1 MIYDSSILLN
11 KSKSKNEIRSL
22 YYKKVKLLSLQKSK
36 NINNKNFRYLSPPNK
51 FKNRRLLNENDL
63 FKTKLKITNNNLTN
77 SNDTLNSMIKSDFS
91 SCENIIR
98 KAREFHGNAS
108 NETDFTKKNDIT
120 FLTENNYNTNILHS
134 LNFNPYLNDYLQNN
148 NLLIFFRKS
157 ISNFKEKNRI
167 QRRIKFLNNF
177 CRNLVT
183 TYKKSDFYEKFEE
196 KVKKSELMYRNY
208 KNCIDSYLIFLKAIK
223 IKEEKCISFLIKKKA
238 KLIDNINILNKQI
251 DKYSKI
257 KDEFIEMKNFLL
269 KVKGK
274 KEKENKNEIVI
285 PKNNIETYK
294 DNYPNIKS
302 SDSIQ
307 RIEKKNQIN
316 KSIVNFGKLKLHLSP
331 IKHRKKI
338 NNYLNIKLP
347 ELNKTP
353 KNRQKK
359 NINMNMNN
367 INKKSKFSHNIS
379 KSVVSIDDRPIF
391 SSPEEFM
398 NTYEEKIIKMRNSID
413 YYSKLLKSINIL
425 KNENVV
431 SNKLSKDEND
441 EDKLYLIIDSLRK
454 ENMVL
459 KNKLSEC
466 KKINLNPGFNI
477 ITKQVKGIILNVN
490 LYYNLREE
498 LKIRFDP
505 NFDKPEQNDQI
516 KEEKKVNKNLYLLK
530 ILEKIID
537 IFKELD
543 KNYKE
548 DPKNIEKY
556 KRVKSEHENFK
567 LEIIRKRKLNNM
579 RLRQEEKGRKI
590 LEHHRKVRFYHLN
603 KNGINLNYFNNS
615 THYSISSSSKDD
627 LIGKKMKAKREEIKG
642 LLFYN

>member
-51 FKNRRLLNENDL
+51 FKNRRMLNENDL

-91 SCENIIR
+91 SCENIIKR
-98 KAREFHGNAS
+98 AREFHGNAS

-196 KVKKSELMYRNY
+196 KVKKSELMYKNY

-223 IKEEKCISFLIKKKA
+223 IKEEKYISFLIKKKA

-367 INKKSKFSHNIS
+367 INKKSKFSPNIS

-425 KNENVV
+425 KNENVI

-441 EDKLYLIIDSLRK
+441 EDKLYLIIDSLKK

-548 DPKNIEKY
+548 NPKNIEKY

>member
-134 LNFNPYLNDYLQNN
+134 LNFNSYLNDYLQNN

-208 KNCIDSYLIFLKAIK
+208 KNCIDSYLLFLKAIK
-223 IKEEKCISFLIKKKA
+223 IKEEKYISFLIKKKA

-367 INKKSKFSHNIS
+367 INKKSKFSPNIS

-425 KNENVV
+425 KNENVI

-441 EDKLYLIIDSLRK
+441 EDKLYLIIDSLKK

-477 ITKQVKGIILNVN
+477 ITKQVKGIILNIN

-548 DPKNIEKY
+548 NPKNIEKY

-627 LIGKKMKAKREEIKG
+627 LVGKKMKAKREEIKG

>member
-63 FKTKLKITNNNLTN
+63 FKTKLKITNNLTN

-91 SCENIIR
+91 SCENIIKR
-98 KAREFHGNAS
+98 AREFHNNAS

-120 FLTENNYNTNILHS
+120 FLTENNCNSNMLHS
-134 LNFNPYLNDYLQNN
+134 LNFNSYLNDYLQNN
-148 NLLIFFRKS
+148 NLLIFFSKS

-167 QRRIKFLNNF
+167 QRRIKFLNNY
-177 CRNLVT
+177 CKNLVT
-183 TYKKSDFYEKFEE
+183 TYKKNDFYEKFEE
-196 KVKKSELMYRNY
+196 KVKKSEFMYKNY
-208 KNCIDSYLIFLKAIK
+208 KTCIDSYLLFLKAIK
-223 IKEEKCISFLIKKKA
+223 IKEEKYINFLIKKKA

-257 KDEFIEMKNFLL
+257 KDEFIEMKNFLF
-269 KVKGK
+269 KIKRK
-274 KEKENKNEIVI
+274 KENKNEISL
-285 PKNNIETYK
+285 KNNIETYS

-307 RIEKKNQIN
+307 NIKKKNQIN
-316 KSIVNFGKLKLHLSP
+316 KSIVNFGILKLHLSQV
-331 IKHRKKI
+331 KHRKKI
-338 NNYLNIKLP
+338 NSNYLNINLS

-359 NINMNMNN
+359 NINMNN
-367 INKKSKFSHNIS
+367 INKKSKFSPEIS
-379 KSVVSIDDRPIF
+379 KSVISIEDRPIF
-391 SSPEEFM
+391 TSPEEFM

-413 YYSKLLKSINIL
+413 YYSKLLKIINNL
-425 KNENVV
+425 KNENVI
-431 SNKLSKDEND
+431 SNRLSKDEGEN
-441 EDKLYLIIDSLRK
+441 KLYLIIDSLKK

-459 KNKLSEC
+459 QNKLNEC
-466 KKINLNPGFNI
+466 KKINLNPGFNL
-477 ITKQVKGIILNVN
+477 ITKQVKGIILNIN
-490 LYYNLREE
+490 LYYNLREK
-498 LKIRFDP
+498 LNIKFDQ
-505 NFDKPEQNDQI
+505 NFDKPDQNDQI
-516 KEEKKVNKNLYLLK
+516 KEEKKINKNLYLLK

-537 IFKELD
+537 IFKEMD
-543 KNYKE
+543 KNYKD
-548 DPKNIEKY
+548 DPKNIERY
-556 KRVKSEHENFK
+556 KKVKSEHENFK

-579 RLRQEEKGRKI
+579 RLRQEEKSRKI
-590 LEHHRKVRFYHLN
+590 LEYHRKVRFYHLN

-615 THYSISSSSKDD
+615 THYSISSLSKDD

>member
-51 FKNRRLLNENDL
+51 FKNRRMLNENDL

-134 LNFNPYLNDYLQNN
+134 LNFNSYLNDYLQNN

-223 IKEEKCISFLIKKKA
+223 IKEEKYISFLIKKKA

-316 KSIVNFGKLKLHLSP
+316 KSIVNFGILKLHLSP

-367 INKKSKFSHNIS
+367 INKKSKFSPNIS

-425 KNENVV
+425 KNENVI

-454 ENMVL
+454 ENMIL
-459 KNKLSEC
+459 KNKLIEC

-505 NFDKPEQNDQI
+505 NFDKPEQNNQI

-548 DPKNIEKY
+548 NPKNIEKY
-556 KRVKSEHENFK
+556 KRVKSEHEFFK

-590 LEHHRKVRFYHLN
+590 LEHHRKIRFYHLN

-627 LIGKKMKAKREEIKG
+627 LVGKKMKAKREEIKG

>member
-63 FKTKLKITNNNLTN
+63 FKTKLKITNNLTN

-91 SCENIIR
+91 SCENIIKR
-98 KAREFHGNAS
+98 AREFHNNAS

-120 FLTENNYNTNILHS
+120 FLTENNCNTNMLHS
-134 LNFNPYLNDYLQNN
+134 LNFNSYLNDYLQNN
-148 NLLIFFRKS
+148 NLLIFFSKS

-167 QRRIKFLNNF
+167 QRRIKFLNNY
-177 CRNLVT
+177 CKNLVT
-183 TYKKSDFYEKFEE
+183 TYKKNDFYEKFEE
-196 KVKKSELMYRNY
+196 KVKKSEFMYKNY
-208 KNCIDSYLIFLKAIK
+208 KTCIDSYLLFLKAIK
-223 IKEEKCISFLIKKKA
+223 IKEEKYINFLIKKKA

-257 KDEFIEMKNFLL
+257 KDEFIEMKNFLF
-269 KVKGK
+269 KIKGK
-274 KEKENKNEIVI
+274 KENKNEISL
-285 PKNNIETYK
+285 KNNIETYS

-307 RIEKKNQIN
+307 NIKKKNQIN
-316 KSIVNFGKLKLHLSP
+316 KSIVNFGILKLHLSQV
-331 IKHRKKI
+331 KHRKKI
-338 NNYLNIKLP
+338 NSNYLNINLS

-359 NINMNMNN
+359 NINMNN
-367 INKKSKFSHNIS
+367 INKKSKFSPEIS
-379 KSVVSIDDRPIF
+379 KSVISIEDRPIF
-391 SSPEEFM
+391 TSPEEFM

-413 YYSKLLKSINIL
+413 YYSKLLKIINNL
-425 KNENVV
+425 KNENVI
-431 SNKLSKDEND
+431 SNRLSKDEGEN
-441 EDKLYLIIDSLRK
+441 KLYLIIDSLKK

-459 KNKLSEC
+459 QNKLNEC
-466 KKINLNPGFNI
+466 KKINLNPGFNL
-477 ITKQVKGIILNVN
+477 ITKQVKGIILNIN
-490 LYYNLREE
+490 LYYNLREK
-498 LKIRFDP
+498 LNIKFDQ
-505 NFDKPEQNDQI
+505 NFDKPDQNDQI
-516 KEEKKVNKNLYLLK
+516 KEEKKINKNLYLLK

-537 IFKELD
+537 IFKEMD
-543 KNYKE
+543 KNYKD
-548 DPKNIEKY
+548 DPKNIERY
-556 KRVKSEHENFK
+556 KKVKSEHENFK

-579 RLRQEEKGRKI
+579 RLRQEEKSRKI
-590 LEHHRKVRFYHLN
+590 LEYHRKVRFYHLN

-615 THYSISSSSKDD
+615 THYSISSLSKDD

>member
-1 MIYDSSILLN
+1 MIYDSSLLLN

-36 NINNKNFRYLSPPNK
+36 NINKNFRYLSPPNK
-51 FKNRRLLNENDL
+51 FKNRRMLNENDL
-63 FKTKLKITNNNLTN
+63 FKTKLKFTNNNLTN

-134 LNFNPYLNDYLQNN
+134 LNFNSYLNDYLQNN

-177 CRNLVT
+177 CRNLVV

-223 IKEEKCISFLIKKKA
+223 IKEEKYISFLIKKKA
-238 KLIDNINILNKQI
+238 KLVDNINILNKQI

-338 NNYLNIKLP
+338 NNCLNIKLP

-425 KNENVV
+425 KNENVI

-441 EDKLYLIIDSLRK
+441 EDKLYLIIESLKK

-477 ITKQVKGIILNVN
+477 ITKQVKGIILNIN

-498 LKIRFDP
+498 LKIHFDP
-505 NFDKPEQNDQI
+505 NFDKPEQNNQI
-516 KEEKKVNKNLYLLK
+516 KEEKKINKNLYLLK

-590 LEHHRKVRFYHLN
+590 LEHHRKIRFYHLN